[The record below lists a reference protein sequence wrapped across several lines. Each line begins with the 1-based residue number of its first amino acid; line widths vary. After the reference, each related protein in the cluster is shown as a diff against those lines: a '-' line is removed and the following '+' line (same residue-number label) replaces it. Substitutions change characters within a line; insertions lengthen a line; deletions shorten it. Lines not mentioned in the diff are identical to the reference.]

1 MITGLGGMSISGIV
15 LTLAC
20 SVLVAEFSGYA
31 LHRLMHSERF
41 PAMSRAH
48 LIHHLL
54 FYGPKQPMRTAEYN
68 DATTG
73 RASLGNI
80 GLEWLIPSGVI
91 LGISWCALWLLSVPV
106 AYRSLSLA
114 TLLVWPIFM
123 FSYLHDRMHIQNF
136 WMERIPF
143 LCRWFRKARRLHDI
157 HHRSLD
163 SHGRMD
169 KNFGIGFFLFD
180 RIFRTL
186 AKRHCPFNWHG
197 YRAAVRRYRLE
208 HEQDDD
214 YTSFPSGYHV

>member
-1 MITGLGGMSISGIV
+1 MSTAVLGMSFAHIF
-15 LTLAC
+15 LTLAA
-20 SVLVAEFSGYA
+20 SVLVAELAGYA
-31 LHRLMHSERF
+31 LHRLMHSDRF

-54 FYGPKQPMRTAEYN
+54 IYGPRQPLRTAEYN

-73 RASLGNI
+73 RAAIGNV
-80 GLEWLIPSGVI
+80 GLEWLIPSGII
-91 LGISWCALWLLSVPV
+91 LPACWFALWMLNVSLAYRLLSMF
-106 AYRSLSLA
+106 

-136 WMERIPF
+136 WMERTP
-143 LCRWFRKARRLHDI
+143 LLNWWFRKARRLHDI
-157 HHRSLD
+157 HHRSLN
-163 SHGRMD
+163 SGGRMD

-180 RIFRTL
+180 RLFHTL

-214 YTSFPSGYHV
+214 YTSFPSGFHV

>member
-1 MITGLGGMSISGIV
+1 MSTALFGMSLNLIV
-15 LTLAC
+15 LTLAG
-20 SVLVAEFSGYA
+20 SVLVAELAGYA
-31 LHRLMHSERF
+31 LHRLMHSDRF

-54 FYGPKQPMRTAEYN
+54 RYGPKQPLRTPEYN

-73 RASLGNI
+73 RASIGNV
-80 GLEWLIPSGVI
+80 GLEWLVPSGLI
-91 LGISWCALWLLSVPV
+91 LGACCGAMWMLHVPLAYRLLSM
-106 AYRSLSLA
+106 L

-123 FSYLHDRMHIQNF
+123 FSYLHDRMHIHNF
-136 WMERIPF
+136 WMDRTPV
-143 LCRWFRKARRLHDI
+143 LNWWFRKARRLHDI

-163 SHGRMD
+163 SNGRMD

-197 YRAAVRRYRLE
+197 YRAAVRRHRLE

-214 YTSFPSGYHV
+214 YTSFPSGFHV

>member
-1 MITGLGGMSISGIV
+1 MNTTLLGMSFLDIL
-15 LTLAC
+15 LTLAG
-20 SVLVAEFSGYA
+20 SVVIAELAGYA
-31 LHRLMHSERF
+31 LHRLMHSDRF

-54 FYGPKQPMRTAEYN
+54 IYGPNQPMRTAEYS

-73 RASLGNI
+73 RASIGNV
-80 GLEWLIPSGVI
+80 GLEWLIPSGLI
-91 LGISWCALWLLSVPV
+91 LAICWCALWLLGVPL
-106 AYRSLSLA
+106 AYRVLSMI
-114 TLLVWPIFM
+114 TLLAWPIFM

-136 WMERIPF
+136 WMERTPVI
-143 LCRWFRKARRLHDI
+143 RWWFRKARRLHDI

-163 SHGRMD
+163 SDGRMD

-180 RIFRTL
+180 RVFRTL

-208 HEQDDD
+208 RDQDDD
-214 YTSFPSGYHV
+214 YTSFPSGFHV